1 MILLIDCSKGLHLI
15 LGNKKKIIATSFK
28 PRLKKVSECLVL
40 EIENLLKSNSKDYKN
55 LTKIIAINGPGS
67 FTGIRTSVTVAK
79 VLGLTLNIPVCGISL
94 FDLMLM
100 QHKNIKTNSDQKFFI
115 HLNDERFFVQDIY
128 KSGKKSEVSIMN
140 FKAELLLDFRNF
152 QIVSMDNK
160 VVKSL
165 RTIRNNN
172 QKHNIFIYNDIFFK
186 SYDILVNFSEKKY
199 VPNPIYVK
207 TF

>member
-1 MILLIDCSKGLHLI
+1 MILLIDCSKGLQLI
-15 LGNKKKIIATSFK
+15 LGNKQKIIATFFK

-94 FDLMLM
+94 FDLLFI
-100 QHKNIKTNSDQKFFI
+100 QHKKIKTRSNQKFFI
-115 HLNDERFFVQDIY
+115 HLNDARFFVQDIY

-172 QKHNIFIYNDIFFK
+172 LRHNIFIYIDIFFN
-186 SYDILVNFSEKKY
+186 SYEDLVNLSEKKY
-199 VPNPIYVK
+199 NPNPIYVK